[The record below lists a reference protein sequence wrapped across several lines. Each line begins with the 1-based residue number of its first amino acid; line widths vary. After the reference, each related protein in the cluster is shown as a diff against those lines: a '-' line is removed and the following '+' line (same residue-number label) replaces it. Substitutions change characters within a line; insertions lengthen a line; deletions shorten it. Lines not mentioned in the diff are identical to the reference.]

1 MSVGDVEDGRC
12 VASAEK
18 AFEVEERWRFNRE
31 RGAELFGISK
41 VIEDLLCTAGLISK
55 YERREGCCVIGRA
68 GWRLEV
74 RCGSWMEMGMED
86 GDCRLEVREVGLKYQ
101 DSGK

>member
-1 MSVGDVEDGRC
+1 MVSWALMSVGDVEDGRC

-55 YERREGCCVIGRA
+55 YERREGCRVRGRA

-74 RCGSWMEMGMED
+74 GGW
-86 GDCRLEVREVGLKYQ
+86 RLEVGGWMWKLDGDGDGSWRL
-101 DSGK
+101 